1 MMGLRI
7 ARLRRLHGLT
17 ATQAALVAALAW
29 GAPDERP

>member
-17 ATQAALVAALAW
+17 AAQAALVAALCW
-29 GAPDERP
+29 GAD